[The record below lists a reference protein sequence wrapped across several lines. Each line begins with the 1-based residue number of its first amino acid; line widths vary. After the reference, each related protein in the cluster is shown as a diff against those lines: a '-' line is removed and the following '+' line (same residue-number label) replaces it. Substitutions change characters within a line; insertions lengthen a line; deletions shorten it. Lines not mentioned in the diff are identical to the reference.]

1 MKFYL
6 LTMKL
11 ERILKPIMSTDTTCG
26 DNLKLSV
33 CDFLCDA
40 PWPQLYINSV
50 CFLGYC
56 VI

>member
-1 MKFYL
+1 
-6 LTMKL
+6 MKL

-33 CDFLCDA
+33 RDFLCDA

-50 CFLGYC
+50 CLLGYC